1 METHIRYLMELDEY
15 DERAFR
21 LLLRFYQ
28 ETGRNGKVIESYY
41 EFAKL
46 LRRELGVAP
55 DQTTKEIYER
65 ALEEMHFETGR
76 SASND
81 ESFFFGRYQEI
92 AALDKALKEFKE
104 NPAGGRSIL
113 ICGEPGSGR
122 STMKRRALDGA
133 EEHFY
138 ILQTQ
143 GLSIGQDFSLRPW
156 RQIAREITHLL
167 QEEPCIPP
175 LLWND
180 LMSRVFPDFQEHLPS
195 AEFLTE
201 PESVA
206 RQVF

>member
-1 METHIRYLMELDEY
+1 
-15 DERAFR
+15 
-21 LLLRFYQ
+21 
-28 ETGRNGKVIESYY
+28 
-41 EFAKL
+41 
-46 LRRELGVAP
+46 
-55 DQTTKEIYER
+55 
-65 ALEEMHFETGR
+65 
-76 SASND
+76 
-81 ESFFFGRYQEI
+81 
-92 AALDKALKEFKE
+92 
-104 NPAGGRSIL
+104 
-113 ICGEPGSGR
+113 
-122 STMKRRALDGA
+122 MKRRALDGA

-201 PESVA
+201 PERVSIGQLAHVMVEA
-206 RQVF
+206 IPRSPLESGSFWW